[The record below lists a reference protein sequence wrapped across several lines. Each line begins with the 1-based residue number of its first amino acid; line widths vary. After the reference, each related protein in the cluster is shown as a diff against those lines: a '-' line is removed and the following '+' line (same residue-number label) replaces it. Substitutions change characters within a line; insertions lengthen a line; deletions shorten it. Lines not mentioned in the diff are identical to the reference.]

1 MRNLVED
8 LLLIGIKGKEG
19 QILRIEQ
26 AQNVF
31 VKVEQNLVEIVG
43 GVNLIRDAFDVFR
56 ELNFSLQL
64 LQVLRRRL
72 GRHHSAPART
82 GTTWRAVRAGGRCA
96 VAQLPHSDKS
106 RLSLAQQ
113 DGKAR
118 KRRFHDA
125 RRRTT

>member
-1 MRNLVED
+1 M
-8 LLLIGIKGKEG
+8 
-19 QILRIEQ
+19 
-26 AQNVF
+26 
-31 VKVEQNLVEIVG
+31 KVEQNLVEIVG

-72 GRHHSAPART
+72 GRHHSAP
-82 GTTWRAVRAGGRCA
+82 GTNGDHMEGGQGRRPLAA

-113 DGKAR
+113 DGEGKEKALSR
-118 KRRFHDA
+118 CATANDLRGTG
-125 RRRTT
+125 RTRIEAMLVQEG